1 MLKGE
6 CRVVEHNKLANQ
18 LLLNETKQNHC
29 YFLHFLN
36 CYKPL
41 KWLCCTQEVVIC
53 RGSYY
58 SDMYN
63 PRLTNREEKSLRH
76 VAMVAKFWDDNKPIK
91 SLKSLCALFQTLPIL
106 FSFIKLANLGD
117 IFFGTVSIVI

>member
-1 MLKGE
+1 MIIPSQFFRFFLTLIFF
-6 CRVVEHNKLANQ
+6 VEGLANSKENNKYANQ
-18 LLLNETKQNHC
+18 LLLNVTKQNHY

-53 RGSYY
+53 TGSHYR
-58 SDMYN
+58 DMYN

-76 VAMVAKFWDDNKPIK
+76 VAKVAKFLDDNKPVK
-91 SLKSLCALFQTLPIL
+91 SLS
-106 FSFIKLANLGD
+106 
-117 IFFGTVSIVI
+117 

>member
-1 MLKGE
+1 MIIPSQFVRLFLTLIFF
-6 CRVVEHNKLANQ
+6 VEGLANSKENNKYANQ
-18 LLLNETKQNHC
+18 LLLNVTKQNHY

-41 KWLCCTQEVVIC
+41 KWLCYTQEVVIC
-53 RGSYY
+53 TGSHY

-76 VAMVAKFWDDNKPIK
+76 VAKVAKFLDDNKPVK
-91 SLKSLCALFQTLPIL
+91 SLKSLFVLFQTLPIL
-106 FSFIKLANLGD
+106 FNFI
-117 IFFGTVSIVI
+117 